1 MVKIVTDSVSDLPRD
16 YIEKYDIKVM
26 DLNIIFGERTY
37 KDRVDINPS
46 EVFERIKNNNE
57 FPKTSQVT
65 PFEFVEIFD
74 DLSKDSNE
82 VLAILMSSKMSGTY
96 NSAIIAKNEL
106 TGRKIEVM
114 DSKGIT
120 LGYGLIVIEAAKM
133 AKQGKSLD
141 EIKKRIQ
148 VMISN
153 MEYLIVFDTLEY
165 VYRGGRIN
173 KSQYI
178 ISNFLNI
185 KPIVTMKDGEMVVKD
200 KVRGRKKVIK
210 WLTDYIKSNNI
221 NINDKVIGLNHVNDV
236 DYVEQLKAEI
246 TNKFNPKEIIISDVG
261 CTVAAYSGLSAI
273 AIYFEKEA

>member
-1 MVKIVTDSVSDLPRD
+1 MVKIVTDSVSDLPRE
-16 YIEKYDIKVM
+16 YIEEYDIKVM
-26 DLNIIFGERTY
+26 NLNIIFGEKTY
-37 KDRVDINPS
+37 KDRVDISPN
-46 EVFERIKNNNE
+46 EVFERIKNNDE

-65 PFEFVEIFD
+65 PFEFIETFD
-74 DLSKDSNE
+74 ELSKDCDE

-96 NSAIIAKNEL
+96 NSAVIAKNEL
-106 TGRKIEVM
+106 ADRKIEVI

-141 EIKKRIQ
+141 EIKKRIEC
-148 VMISN
+148 MIEN
-153 MEYLIVFDTLEY
+153 IEYLIVFDTLEY
-165 VYRGGRIN
+165 AYKGGRIS
-173 KSQYI
+173 KSQYL

-185 KPIVTMKDGEMVVKD
+185 KPIVTMKNGEMVVKD

-221 NINDKVIGLNHVNDV
+221 DIKDKVIGLNHVNDKE
-236 DYVEQLKAEI
+236 YLEKLKTDI
-246 TNKFNPKEIIISDVG
+246 INQFNPKEIIISDVG

>member
-16 YIEKYDIKVM
+16 YIEKYNIKVM
-26 DLNIIFGERTY
+26 DMNIIFGEKTY

-65 PFEFVEIFD
+65 PFEFVEVFD
-74 DLSKDSNE
+74 ELSKDSDE

-96 NSAIIAKNEL
+96 NSAIIATNEL

-141 EIKKRIQ
+141 EIKKRIE

-165 VYRGGRIN
+165 AYRGGRIN

-236 DYVEQLKAEI
+236 DYVEQLKADI

>member
-26 DLNIIFGERTY
+26 DLNIIFGEEIY
-37 KDRVDINPS
+37 KDRAEISPN
-46 EVFERIKNNNE
+46 EVFERIKNNDE

-65 PFEFVEIFD
+65 PFEFIETFD
-74 DLSKDSNE
+74 ELTKDSNE

-96 NSAIIAKNEL
+96 NSAVIAKNEL
-106 TGRKIEVM
+106 SDRNIEVM

-133 AKQGKSLD
+133 AKQGKSID

-148 VMISN
+148 AMILN

-165 VYRGGRIN
+165 AYKGGRIS
-173 KSQYI
+173 KSQYV

-185 KPIVTMKDGEMVVKD
+185 KPIVTMKDGQMVVKD
-200 KVRGRKKVIK
+200 KVRGRKKVIN
-210 WLTDYIKSNNI
+210 WLMNYIKSNNI
-221 NINDKVIGLNHVNDV
+221 NINDKVIGLNHVNDA
-236 DYVEQLKAEI
+236 YYLEQLKSDIANE
-246 TNKFNPKEIIISDVG
+246 FNPKKIIISDVG

>member
-1 MVKIVTDSVSDLPRD
+1 MVKIVTDSVSDLPKE

-26 DLNIIFGERTY
+26 NLNIIFGEKTY
-37 KDRVDINPS
+37 KDRVDISPN
-46 EVFERIKNNNE
+46 EVFKRIENNNE

-65 PFEFVEIFD
+65 PFEFIETFD
-74 DLSKDSNE
+74 DLTKNSDE

-106 TGRKIEVM
+106 EDRKIEVI

-120 LGYGLIVIEAAKM
+120 LGYGLMVIEAAKM
-133 AKQGKSLD
+133 AEQGKSVD
-141 EIKKRIQ
+141 EIKKRMHS
-148 VMISN
+148 MIDN

-165 VYRGGRIN
+165 AYKGGRIS
-173 KSQYI
+173 KSQYV

-185 KPIVTMKDGEMVVKD
+185 KSIVTMQNGELIVKD

-221 NINDKVIGLNHVNDV
+221 DINDKVIGLNHVND
-236 DYVEQLKAEI
+236 YEYLEKLKTEI
-246 TNKFNPKEIIISDVG
+246 TNEFNPNEIVISDVG

>member
-26 DLNIIFGERTY
+26 DLNIIFGEEVY
-37 KDRVDINPS
+37 KDRAEISPN
-46 EVFERIKNNNE
+46 EVFERIKNNDE

-65 PFEFVEIFD
+65 PFEFIETFD
-74 DLSKDSNE
+74 ELTKDSNE

-106 TGRKIEVM
+106 SDRNIEVM

-133 AKQGKSLD
+133 AKQGKSID

-148 VMISN
+148 AMILN

-165 VYRGGRIN
+165 AYKGGRIS
-173 KSQYI
+173 KSQYV

-185 KPIVTMKDGEMVVKD
+185 KPIVTMKDGQMVVKD
-200 KVRGRKKVIK
+200 KVRGRKKVIN
-210 WLTDYIKSNNI
+210 WLMNYIKSNNI
-221 NINDKVIGLNHVNDV
+221 NINDKVIGLNHVNDAH
-236 DYVEQLKAEI
+236 YLEQLKSNIANE
-246 TNKFNPKEIIISDVG
+246 FNPKKIIISDVG